1 MRSSFCHDHNAVQWE
16 LSETPQALPRP
27 RRELERASRRNTSIP
42 LLHCEQHLARENI
55 CHTISR
61 PLKYVFSSFGCHSIR
76 HIWKRISRVYCC
88 EIRLTYRVTCFNH
101 TFHRIQFKRGT
112 LALDVPG
119 FALKENSILWKSKT
133 KTEFYAVQLSIIV
146 SFLITKFSSDKNTF

>member
-16 LSETPQALPRP
+16 LSETPQALPQS
-27 RRELERASRRNTSIP
+27 RRELERASRRNTSIL

-101 TFHRIQFKRGT
+101 TFRRMQLSVELSHLMC
-112 LALDVPG
+112 LAFP
-119 FALKENSILWKSKT
+119 LKENSIYIIETEKKKKTRRVLW
-133 KTEFYAVQLSIIV
+133 SIIIDH
-146 SFLITKFSSDKNTF
+146 SEFFNRKILFW